1 MTSSAHPSHR
11 AAFMRSLAVVSCL
24 LVLALPAFA
33 ADAARKAFDI
43 PAGDAEK
50 SLNLFARQS
59 GEQILYPPTKV
70 GGVQT
75 NPVRGE
81 MTSREALERMVEGTV
96 LEVLVDAGTGALT
109 VRRSSSVVPNKSVPK
124 QTEAGADP
132 GDSKE
137 VVTMSP
143 FEVVTNKDYG
153 YRKTMSTTTS
163 RVAIPIVENPQAVEI
178 ISGELIKDFGV
189 TMPQQVFRYSAS
201 VLVGENEVS
210 QAHTYSLRGFNLPI
224 FYNGLG
230 LASSFSVTPFVPVD
244 NIDRIEVAKGP
255 VGLYF
260 GNSTP
265 NGVANYV
272 TKRPEFRQAT
282 SLELTAGSFNFYKA
296 LVDTQAVISK
306 EAGLAYRLIAS
317 YQDNEARVDNM
328 HSTLTFVA
336 PSVVYRPNDKLE
348 VTAEFNYARQHL
360 PYPSLAT
367 WNFALNPQYYK
378 DVLSPSQDLIN
389 YMKST
394 YGLADDTAAKALM
407 QTRWGFP
414 PLGTNLNG
422 MSAGSSSFSALY
434 SFWAK
439 DRYGLTGVEPSAFA
453 GSTIDWW
460 RFSPRGDK
468 YNAAM
473 PGSNLNGD
481 YTMADMG
488 VTLTPVQNLSV
499 KYHWLHGVNNAGFF
513 RQLANPAAGLRPDGR
528 AIAVNTVS
536 AVSLSPSRYSLSDA
550 QQLDASYT
558 FSAVGMKHNIMAGME
573 WDRAKGTVDNI
584 TVNLDQASSIVDSY
598 TLPGNVLTGRQA
610 AYYWD
615 PFGTAP
621 VQPLY
626 ALAGSGGAKLTN
638 FSVTN
643 QKAYYASYRASAL
656 DNKLNVLVGI
666 RRTELLNTG
675 RKEDTPTIGGI
686 YEVTSG
692 FHVFASASQAVSF
705 TNQLSWVGAGVTPAD
720 NAHLLDNVK
729 EKGYEIGVKTDWRD
743 NTLSGTMSYY
753 GADRDGVIVLDYVRM
768 YSDPR
773 NTGANF
779 GNPNTQ
785 ASPYVNGGL
794 YRAEGIDGDIV
805 WTPNQNFQL
814 MANFDWEFTSKIVKD
829 PSLNPATP
837 GILANQGQKR
847 RLGKAPEYKA
857 NLVGKYTFT
866 SGTFHNFSVGCAIRY
881 TDTYFVSDSPIFL
894 TMSVPEEY
902 IFDAF
907 AIYNS
912 KIGKMPT
919 EYKLTLINLTNKIND
934 MTRGNGFEAR
944 FGIAFKL

>member
-1 MTSSAHPSHR
+1 MKQFSAQSGLDVIFSTQIAVGVKTNAVKGEFTAMEAITRMLADTGLVPVWNEANGVLTVSRPTLHTMSTKPSV
-11 AAFMRSLAVVSCL
+11 RSVGFSQAL
-24 LVLALPAFA
+24 LSV
-33 ADAARKAFDI
+33 
-43 PAGDAEK
+43 
-50 SLNLFARQS
+50 LFAFTSHLAGQTS
-59 GEQILYPPTKV
+59 PPT
-70 GGVQT
+70 
-75 NPVRGE
+75 P
-81 MTSREALERMVEGTV
+81 AAVE
-96 LEVLVDAGTGALT
+96 
-109 VRRSSSVVPNKSVPK
+109 
-124 QTEAGADP
+124 DP
-132 GDSKE
+132 GVLQMSRYE
-137 VVTMSP
+137 VST
-143 FEVVTNKDYG
+143 TKDYG

-163 RVAIPIVENPQAVEI
+163 RVAIPIVENPQAVEV

-210 QAHTYSLRGFNLPI
+210 QAHTFSLRGFNLPI
-224 FYNGLG
+224 FYNGLS

-272 TKRPEFRQAT
+272 TKRAEFRQAT
-282 SLELTAGSFNFYKA
+282 SLELTVGSFNYSKA
-296 LVDTQAVISK
+296 LVDTQSVINK

-336 PSVVYRPNDKLE
+336 PSVVFRPSEKLE

-367 WNFALNPQYYK
+367 WNFALNPQWYK
-378 DVLSPSQDLIN
+378 DVLNPSQDLIN
-389 YMKST
+389 YMKT
-394 YGLADDTAAKALM
+394 AYGLADDAAAKAMM

-414 PLGTNLNG
+414 ALGTNLNG
-422 MSAGSSSFSALY
+422 LSAGSSSFSALY

-439 DRYGLTGVEPSAFA
+439 DRYGLTGVEPSAYA

-468 YNAAM
+468 YNAAL

-481 YTMADMG
+481 YTLADVG
-488 VTLTPVQNLSV
+488 VTVTPVENLSV

-528 AIAVNTVS
+528 MIAVNTVS
-536 AVSLSPSRYSLSDA
+536 AVSLSPVRYSLSDA

-558 FSAVGMKHNIMAGME
+558 FNAAGMKHNLMAGME
-573 WDRAKGTVDNI
+573 WDRAVGRVDNV
-584 TVNLDQASSIVDSY
+584 TVNLDQATSIVDTY

-615 PFGTAP
+615 PFSNTP

-626 ALAGSGGAKLTN
+626 PLSGPGGSKMTN
-638 FSVTN
+638 YSVTN
-643 QKAYYASYRASAL
+643 QKAYYASYRGTAF
-656 DNKLNVLVGI
+656 DDKLNVLLGI
-666 RRTELLNTG
+666 RNTQLLNTG
-675 RKEDTPTIGGI
+675 RKENTPTIGAI
-686 YEVTSG
+686 YEVTPG
-692 FHVFASASQAVSF
+692 FHAFASASQAVSF
-705 TNQLSWVGAGVTPAD
+705 TNQLSWLGAGVTPAD

-729 EKGYEIGVKTDWRD
+729 EKGFELGVKTDWND
-743 NTLSGTMSYY
+743 NTLSGTVSYY
-753 GADRDGVIVLDYVRM
+753 RAERDGVIVLDYVKM

-773 NTGANF
+773 NIGANF

-785 ASPYVNGGL
+785 ASPYVNGGI
-794 YRAEGIDGDIV
+794 YRSEGLDGDLI
-805 WTPNQNFQL
+805 WTPNQHFQFL
-814 MANFDWEFTSKIVKD
+814 LNFDWEFTSKIVSD

-837 GILANQGQKR
+837 GLLANQGQKR

-857 NLVGKYTFT
+857 NLVAKYTFT
-866 SGTFHNFSVGCAIRY
+866 SGVLDNLTVGGALRY

-907 AIYNS
+907 ATFSS
-912 KIGKMPT
+912 KIGKTPT
-919 EYKLTLINLTNKIND
+919 EYKLTLINLTNKVND

-944 FGIAFKL
+944 LGVTFRL